1 MNAGRGIGRRP
12 EPAPSGQKVD
22 DRGDPEH
29 TSSGAS
35 GGAPGTRRRRFTTL
49 AVVVAA
55 HAVCVA
61 AIAFLVWKFD
71 APPRLIPVDGLSL
84 PGAPAVIGARLHS
97 DGALGR
103 SRIRGVE
110 VRFEAYSESGR
121 GPQDR
126 ALLERVE
133 TDASGM
139 ALFSARAS
147 DLAEVLRFRA
157 SAELSTPAGPRV
169 ATAEVVLESVPREG
183 RALLIV
189 TVPDAISEEFEKE
202 EPSAGAGERI
212 SLAAD
217 VLRDL
222 ARGAAVAYW
231 VEPAWNDAA
240 DLRGR
245 LERRGFPPGPLL
257 GLGLPSARA
266 SFGERL
272 SRLHLERF
280 RGSKWVVLKAR
291 AEAREFAYRG
301 VRTLRLV
308 GAVGGEAE
316 EPRVYPVRNWNEVRD
331 RVLERR

>member
-1 MNAGRGIGRRP
+1 MNVRRGTGRRP
-12 EPAPSGQKVD
+12 EPAPSGNKVND
-22 DRGDPEH
+22 IGDPGPVE
-29 TSSGAS
+29 AAR
-35 GGAPGTRRRRFTTL
+35 GGAPAGGRRGLPTL
-49 AVVVAA
+49 AVVVAV
-55 HAVCVA
+55 HAACVA
-61 AIAFLVWKFD
+61 TIAFLVWEFD
-71 APPRLIPVDGLSL
+71 APPRLIPIDGLSL

-110 VRFEAYSESGR
+110 VRFEALPEPGR

-126 ALLERVE
+126 TFLERAE
-133 TDASGM
+133 TDANGT
-139 ALFSARAS
+139 AIVSAKAP

-157 SAELSTPAGPRV
+157 SAEVSTPTGRRV
-169 ATAEVVLESVPREG
+169 ATADVVLESTPREG

-189 TVPDAISEEFEKE
+189 KVPDAVSEELEKE
-202 EPSAGAGERI
+202 EPPAGAAEKI
-212 SLAAD
+212 SPAAE

-231 VEPAWNDAA
+231 VGPVWKDAA

-257 GLGLPSARA
+257 GLDLPSARA
-266 SFGERL
+266 GFGERMAM
-272 SRLHLERF
+272 LHLERF
-280 RGSKWVVLKAR
+280 RVSKWVVLKNR
-291 AEAREFAYRG
+291 AEAREFSYRG
-301 VRTLRLV
+301 VRALV
-308 GAVGGEAE
+308 LGGAAGGEAE